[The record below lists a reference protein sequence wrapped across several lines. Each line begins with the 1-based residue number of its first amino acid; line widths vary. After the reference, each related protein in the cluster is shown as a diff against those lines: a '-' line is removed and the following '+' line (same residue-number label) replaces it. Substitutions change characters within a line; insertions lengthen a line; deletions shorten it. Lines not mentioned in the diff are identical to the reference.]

1 MISRV
6 VTLAL
11 LGGWRFRKCWAVI
24 PSLAVQQSIN
34 FILDFHTISV
44 IWLKNLKIR
53 VQKVSNSN
61 SSIRHLFFL
70 KKKRSYKSS
79 GLVGSDTVEDHF
91 KCTGE
96 KSTLPWRPRHCE
108 RLPAASYP
116 IGKEQTC
123 NNHRDNSTAKTSAWT
138 FKNHF
143 ITMFK
148 GKKPP
153 KIHSY

>member
-1 MISRV
+1 M
-6 VTLAL
+6 VTLVL

-24 PSLAVQQSIN
+24 PSLAFQQSID

-53 VQKVSNSN
+53 VQKALNG
-61 SSIRHLFFL
+61 LFKYMTPFF
-70 KKKRSYKSS
+70 KKKKSYKSS

-116 IGKEQTC
+116 VGKEQTC
-123 NNHRDNSTAKTSAWT
+123 NNHRENSAAKTSA
-138 FKNHF
+138 
-143 ITMFK
+143 
-148 GKKPP
+148 
-153 KIHSY
+153 